1 MHVVLPVEVEKHVTE
16 FNSQDKAIF
25 LSKLL
30 MYACVLSC
38 FRYFTTT
45 SMGFSRQE
53 YWPGLPF
60 PSPGDCSHP
69 GIKLT
74 SPALAGSFFITEP
87 SRKPYVQKYSSL
99 QKFL

>member
-45 SMGFSRQE
+45 SMVFSRQE

-60 PSPGDCSHP
+60 PSPGDLLNP
-69 GIKLT
+69 GIKSTSLE
-74 SPALAGSFFITEP
+74 SPALAGGFFITAP
-87 SRKPYVQKYSSL
+87 ARSL
-99 QKFL
+99 

>member
-60 PSPGDCSHP
+60 PSPGDLLNP
-69 GIKLT
+69 GIKSTSLE
-74 SPALAGSFFITEP
+74 SPALAGGFFITAP
-87 SRKPYVQKYSSL
+87 ARSL
-99 QKFL
+99 